1 MRWSPL
7 LTTDLTY
14 GMLKNNAPFN
24 PEIDLGNRERFSDK
38 PHKGKKDKSRRCQDF
53 VRVHRYRGGKGR
65 TEGERK
71 LSQNAVSAECGI
83 CASVP
88 ESSSWSAIHGKPGTG
103 NRRCY
108 STCR

>member
-53 VRVHRYRGGKGR
+53 DTGAPISRRQRKNRGR
-65 TEGERK
+65 TE
-71 LSQNAVSAECGI
+71 AVPKRS
-83 CASVP
+83 
-88 ESSSWSAIHGKPGTG
+88 K
-103 NRRCY
+103 R
-108 STCR
+108 